1 MTSKLTLI
9 LLCNVLIY
17 NICQAADLTVE
28 ACDAAVSKHQYQAAI
43 ALADAHPKQAEFWLC
58 KGRAQSGLQQNAAAE
73 DSFRQAIALK
83 PQGLSLISAHM
94 LLGNAQQQNKDTA
107 GALSSYQQALAL
119 SEQQNMRRYIRIA
132 HNLIGE
138 TRYEQGDYTASLQ
151 AFETGEKLAAN
162 DDERADSYVH
172 EAMAYQQLQQLD
184 KAIEYQLKAVMMLR
198 KSGTPDQYAE
208 ASLLLGKL
216 FEAKKDYAG
225 ADKTYQRLMQYAQ
238 ENGGSFYEAKTA
250 LYWADAKR
258 AQGDAAMAEKL
269 IKQAEGIAAKTPDP
283 ELDALLAKAK

>member
-9 LLCNVLIY
+9 LLFNVLIY
-17 NICQAADLTVE
+17 NISQAADLTVE

-107 GALSSYQQALAL
+107 GALASYQQALAL

-138 TRYEQGDYTASLQ
+138 TRYEQGDYAASLQ

-162 DDERADSYVH
+162 DDERADSYVR

>member
-28 ACDAAVSKHQYQAAI
+28 ACDAAVLKHQYQAAI
-43 ALADAHPKQAEFWLC
+43 VLADAHPKQAEFWLC

-73 DSFRQAIALK
+73 DSFRQAITLK

-107 GALSSYQQALAL
+107 GALASYQQALAL

-138 TRYEQGDYTASLQ
+138 TRYEQGDYAASLQ